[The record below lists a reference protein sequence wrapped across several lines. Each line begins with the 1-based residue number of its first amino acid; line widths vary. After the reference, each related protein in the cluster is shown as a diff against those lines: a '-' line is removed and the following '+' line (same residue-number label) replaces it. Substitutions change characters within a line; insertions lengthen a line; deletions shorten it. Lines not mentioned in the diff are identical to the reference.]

1 MVAGFQKHKAGAV
14 YIGEQLREILEV
26 PGVKQLFALSPR
38 REGKAEPSLTG
49 GGLPQMVIMEGLY
62 PKRAVGQNTIGDQVR
77 LYVEDRFKIA
87 LSPAQQFHNAL
98 EYVHIRKED
107 TYCSAPEPVLIFR
120 VHPAELPDV
129 PKQVGQA
136 ANMIHMGV

>member
-1 MVAGFQKHKAGAV
+1 MVEEHHPAEGDAGIHQLPAELKGPVVAGFQKHKAGAV

-26 PGVKQLFALSPR
+26 PGVEQFFALSPR

-77 LYVEDRFKIA
+77 LYVEDRFKNA
-87 LSPAQQFHNAL
+87 LSHQG
-98 EYVHIRKED
+98 KC
-107 TYCSAPEPVLIFR
+107 T
-120 VHPAELPDV
+120 
-129 PKQVGQA
+129 
-136 ANMIHMGV
+136 